1 MKSRGRGGGYSTDE
15 TAGNT
20 RFPNSRNCAWIVIAR
35 RLGQSTNWWTVTC
48 TGTRVYRLVTSR
60 PYAERYEE
68 TMLRLERI
76 TRAGYTVKV
85 MLECEFEETL
95 CLRHELQTYLL
106 VEIGPLRT
114 RDALYDGR
122 TEVMRLHYRVKEGGE
137 ETIQY
142 IDIMSLYPWVCKYF
156 KFPWDIPRFT

>member
-1 MKSRGRGGGYSTDE
+1 
-15 TAGNT
+15 
-20 RFPNSRNCAWIVIAR
+20 
-35 RLGQSTNWWTVTC
+35 
-48 TGTRVYRLVTSR
+48 
-60 PYAERYEE
+60 
-68 TMLRLERI
+68 MLRLERI